1 MEVQAI
7 ESEGQGEPDRRPGAD
22 ASGAVN
28 DVQGQPGAT
37 ATRPG
42 EIKLLTPKR
51 ILPLLVIVS
60 GFVAFFAFDLDSYV
74 TFESLKQNR
83 DWLLGQVAEHRV
95 ATVLAFIAIYAA
107 IAAFSVPG
115 ATVAS
120 ISGGFLFG
128 LWYGTAWNVIA
139 ATTGATLLFLAA
151 RTVFGDILHRK
162 AGPWL
167 HKLEEGFQENAFN
180 YLLALRLVPAFPFFV
195 VNLVPAFLNVRLRT
209 FVVTTFFGIIPGAFV
224 YTSVGAGLGSVF
236 DAGEEFS
243 ASSILTPQ
251 IVAAMLGLVA
261 LSLLP
266 VAYRM
271 WNARRLR

>member
-1 MEVQAI
+1 MTEVQAI
-7 ESEGQGEPDRRPGAD
+7 PSKDRNEAGNRPRGEATGPGDVAPAHRRPGRR
-22 ASGAVN
+22 G
-28 DVQGQPGAT
+28 
-37 ATRPG
+37 G
-42 EIKLLTPKR
+42 EIGLLTPR
-51 ILPLLVIVS
+51 RVIPLVIVLS
-60 GFVAFFAFDLDSYV
+60 GFIGFFAFDLDSYV
-74 TFESLKQNR
+74 TFETLKENR
-83 DWLLGQVAEHRV
+83 EWLLRQVGEHRV
-95 ATVLAFIAIYAA
+95 ATVAAFIAIYAA

-120 ISGGFLFG
+120 ITGGFLFG

-151 RTVFGDILHRK
+151 RTVFGDILHKK

-236 DAGEEFS
+236 DSGEDFS
-243 ASSILTPQ
+243 AYSVLTPE
-251 IVAAMLGLVA
+251 IIAAMLGLVA

-266 VAYRM
+266 VVYKM
-271 WNARRLR
+271 WRSHRR

>member
-1 MEVQAI
+1 M
-7 ESEGQGEPDRRPGAD
+7 
-22 ASGAVN
+22 
-28 DVQGQPGAT
+28 
-37 ATRPG
+37 
-42 EIKLLTPKR
+42 
-51 ILPLLVIVS
+51 
-60 GFVAFFAFDLDSYV
+60 
-74 TFESLKQNR
+74 
-83 DWLLGQVAEHRV
+83 
-95 ATVLAFIAIYAA
+95 
-107 IAAFSVPG
+107 
-115 ATVAS
+115 
-120 ISGGFLFG
+120 
-128 LWYGTAWNVIA
+128 IA

-151 RTVFGDILHRK
+151 RTVFGDILHKK

-167 HKLEEGFQENAFN
+167 HKLEAGFQKNAFN

-236 DAGEEFS
+236 DSGEEFS

-251 IVAAMLGLVA
+251 IIAAMLGLVA

-271 WNARRLR
+271 WQARRHG

>member
-7 ESEGQGEPDRRPGAD
+7 VSRGNNLPGGRQDAAARDGAD
-22 ASGAVN
+22 NALPAAKVDDAESGGN
-28 DVQGQPGAT
+28 MLSLRRLWPLG
-37 ATRPG
+37 
-42 EIKLLTPKR
+42 I
-51 ILPLLVIVS
+51 ILG
-60 GFVAFFAFDLDSYV
+60 GFIAFFAFGLDSYV
-74 TFESLKQNR
+74 TFDSLKQNR
-83 DWLLGQVAEHRV
+83 EWLLGQVSENRV
-95 ATVLAFIAIYAA
+95 TTALTFIAIYAA

-120 ISGGFLFG
+120 IAGGFLFG
-128 LWYGTAWNVIA
+128 LWFGTAWNVIA

-151 RTVFGDILHRK
+151 RTVFGDILHKK

-167 HKLEEGFQENAFN
+167 HKLEAGFQENAFN

-209 FVVTTFFGIIPGAFV
+209 FVVTTFVGIIPGAFV

-236 DAGEEFS
+236 DSGEEFS
-243 ASSILTPQ
+243 ISSVLTPQ
-251 IVAAMLGLVA
+251 IIAAMLGLVA

-266 VAYRM
+266 VVYKM
-271 WNARRLR
+271 WQARRG

>member
-7 ESEGQGEPDRRPGAD
+7 ESEGQCKPGTPPGAD
-22 ASGAVN
+22 ASGTHSRASAGPEKQ
-28 DVQGQPGAT
+28 DERA
-37 ATRPG
+37 G
-42 EIKLLTPKR
+42 EIKLLTPRR
-51 ILPLLVIVS
+51 ILPLAVIVC
-60 GFVAFFAFDLDSYV
+60 GFIAFFALDYDSYV
-74 TFESLKQNR
+74 TFDSLKQNR
-83 DWLLGQVAEHRV
+83 DWLLDQVSQNRV
-95 ATVLAFIAIYAA
+95 TTVLAFIAIYAA

-120 ISGGFLFG
+120 ITGGFLFG
-128 LWYGTAWNVIA
+128 LWFGTAWNVIA

-167 HKLEEGFQENAFN
+167 HKLEAGFQENAFN

-195 VNLVPAFLNVRLRT
+195 VNLVPAFLNVPLRT

-236 DAGEEFS
+236 DSGEEFS
-243 ASSILTPQ
+243 ASSVLTPE
-251 IVAAMLGLVA
+251 IISAMLGLVA

-266 VAYRM
+266 VAYKI
-271 WNARRLR
+271 WQAKRR